1 MLRQVVRKY
10 IMFCSFLLAFFS
22 GDDETE
28 ELTSTQEEDK
38 QVDEVETKK
47 PLEFND
53 RPLPKAVNFLG
64 EDVDAL
70 MISLF
75 DKKRSKYICQQCKI
89 ICNIPMVCMFF
100 HALCQLACADYQ
112 SSHH

>member
-1 MLRQVVRKY
+1 MLL
-10 IMFCSFLLAFFS
+10 IFLLVLFS

-38 QVDEVETKK
+38 QVDAAETKK

-89 ICNIPMVCMFF
+89 ICNIPVVCTLF